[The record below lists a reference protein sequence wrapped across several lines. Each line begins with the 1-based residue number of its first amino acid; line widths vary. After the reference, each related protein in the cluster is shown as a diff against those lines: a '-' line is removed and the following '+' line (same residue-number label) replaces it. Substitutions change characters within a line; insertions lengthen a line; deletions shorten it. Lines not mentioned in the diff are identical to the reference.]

1 MSILFP
7 ALDPGSRTSFSCHV
21 QLRIQPGTA
30 SLCLSCF
37 LSFQF
42 VLVFHDLGSF
52 KDYRPMILQT
62 LPQVWFADVSLQLDA
77 DYTFGAGIPYRDPI
91 FFSGH
96 LTRVPYFSDHRKHI
110 CPGHS
115 VCLPHLAAE
124 APPCPPGPPSSSLS
138 SPPRYLYNA
147 DPSFAVDQRFTSIG
161 ASWGDQGNL
170 AFLTLQGANQAV
182 SRSLRCEFKLS
193 L

>member
-30 SLCLSCF
+30 SLCLSRF

-42 VLVFHDLGSF
+42 VLVFHDLSSF

-110 CPGHS
+110 CPCRS

-124 APPCPPGPPSSSLS
+124 APPCPPGTPLQLAIITPQVSVQSRPIFCCGSEIHIHLS
-138 SPPRYLYNA
+138 QLGRPRKPCFSHSA
-147 DPSFAVDQRFTSIG
+147 
-161 ASWGDQGNL
+161 
-170 AFLTLQGANQAV
+170 
-182 SRSLRCEFKLS
+182 RC
-193 L
+193 